1 MNFSKLI
8 FLSSVLLM
16 VGLEGPNELM
26 AQDSDTETTKPD
38 IILGVDGMSCPFCA
52 FGIEKKLTKL
62 DPVQKLDVKLEKGFV
77 DIFLKENQQ
86 LSESDLRKAVKKA
99 GFSVRSI
106 EYVNP
111 DAEKATD
118 E

>member
-1 MNFSKLI
+1 MKVLKIISLSMLI
-8 FLSSVLLM
+8 LCSALAA
-16 VGLEGPNELM
+16 PNAVQ
-26 AQDSDTETTKPD
+26 AQDKSSTSPD

-52 FGIEKKLTKL
+52 FGIEKKLNKL
-62 DPVQKLDVKLEKGFV
+62 DQIQKLDVKLEVGFV
-77 DIFLKENQQ
+77 DIYLKENQP
-86 LSESDLRKAVKKA
+86 LAESDLRKAVKKA

-111 DAEKATD
+111 DAEKKTG